1 MCFYKTI
8 VNYKDNYIYLWQE
21 NDDRDSFFVE
31 NGMIL
36 RFTLEEDYQEY
47 INENRLDVIDEDTII
62 HIMPKRSLLN
72 LKDKDILR
80 FCNEML
86 NVWNLAIDIK
96 NSFIDKITILDG
108 NKNLYD
114 KLFYGSNTMKEDGEE
129 AYIPYFTDIEH
140 RQIKAVLNDIYKWLD
155 YKL

>member
-8 VNYKDNYIYLWQE
+8 VNYKENYIYLWQE

-62 HIMPKRSLLN
+62 HIMPKKSLLN

-108 NKNLYD
+108 NKKLYD
-114 KLFYGSNTMKEDGEE
+114 KLLREKQE
-129 AYIPYFTDIEH
+129 ASHLGAGKGPDSANRDYHE
-140 RQIKAVLNDIYKWLD
+140 RWQIQW
-155 YKL
+155 

>member
-8 VNYKDNYIYLWQE
+8 VNYKENYIYLWQE

-108 NKNLYD
+108 NKKLYD
-114 KLFYGSNTMKEDGEE
+114 KLFYGSNIMKSEEDEV
-129 AYIPYFTDIEH
+129 YIPHFTDIEH
-140 RQIKAVLNDIYKWLD
+140 RQMKAVLNDIYKWLD
-155 YKL
+155 AKL

>member
-8 VNYKDNYIYLWQE
+8 VNYKENYIYLWQE

>member
-8 VNYKDNYIYLWQE
+8 VNYKENYIYLWQE

-96 NSFIDKITILDG
+96 NSYIYKITILDG

>member
-96 NSFIDKITILDG
+96 NSFTDKITILDG

-155 YKL
+155 AKL